1 VRKMRPRAGRSK
13 DDGRRA
19 RQAEARAGVRGLA
32 LEILSAVE
40 EGASLDRLMEDR
52 LFNTSLDTRDRA
64 LGTHIIQ
71 GTLRFKKYL
80 DWGIAQY
87 LKGDLQDLPPPIR
100 NTLRL
105 AFYQLLFLD
114 RIPAW
119 AVVNEHVS
127 LASVFGHGGTAG
139 LVNAV
144 LRSFLRAD
152 RHIAIP
158 ETGDPVARI
167 AIETSHPEWMIR
179 RWVDRY
185 GEEEARE
192 LASAN
197 NRIPKLSVRVNRRR
211 TTPEALARRFA
222 EVGIEVT
229 PGRFGSGT
237 LILDRS
243 SRVPGLPGFAEGWF
257 QVQDDSSALVGLLAA
272 PRSGEQVIDLC
283 SGVGGKTSHLA
294 DLAGDESTVVGVDRA
309 MWRLR
314 KLRENC
320 DRLGLHSVFEVCG
333 DVVQPC
339 VQPSD
344 IVVLDAPCSG
354 TGVLARRADAR
365 WKRREEDV
373 PRLARLQ
380 ETLLEAASPLVKTGG
395 SLVYS
400 VCSMEPE
407 ECEDVVRGFLKT
419 NREFELHPAGEFL
432 EEAVVSEDGYLR
444 TTPHHH
450 GIDGIFA
457 ARMRKAGSRV
467 Q

>member
-1 VRKMRPRAGRSK
+1 MRKMPPRAWKGK
-13 DDGRRA
+13 DGGRRA
-19 RQAEARAGVRGLA
+19 RRAEARASVRGLA
-32 LEILSAVE
+32 LEVLSAVE
-40 EGASLDRLMEDR
+40 DGASLDRLVADR
-52 LFNTSLDTRDRA
+52 LSAASLDIRDRS
-64 LGTHIIQ
+64 LGTHLIQ
-71 GTLRFKKYL
+71 GTLRFRKYL

-87 LKGDLQDLPPPIR
+87 LKGNLHDLPSPIR

-114 RIPAW
+114 RIPAR

-127 LASVFGHGGTAG
+127 LASVFGHRGTAG

-158 ETGDPVARI
+158 ETGDPVIRI
-167 AIETSHPEWMIR
+167 AIETSHPEWLVR
-179 RWVDRY
+179 RWVGRY
-185 GEEEARE
+185 GEEEARR

-197 NRIPKLSVRVNRRR
+197 NRIPKLSVRVNQRR
-211 TTPEALARRFA
+211 TTPEALAGKFA
-222 EVGIEVT
+222 DVGIDVT
-229 PGRFGSGT
+229 PGLYGAGT
-237 LILDRS
+237 LILDRP
-243 SRVPGLPGFAEGWF
+243 SRVSDLPGFAEGWF
-257 QVQDDSSALVGLLAA
+257 QVQDDSSVLVGLLAA
-272 PRSGEQVIDLC
+272 PKSGERVIDLC

-294 DLAGDESTVVGVDRA
+294 DLSGGRSTVVGVDRA

-320 DRLGLHSVFEVCG
+320 DRLGLHSVFEICG
-333 DVVQPC
+333 DVAQPC

-373 PRLARLQ
+373 LRLARLQ
-380 ETLLEAASPLVKTGG
+380 ETLLNAASPLVKSGG
-395 SLVYS
+395 HLVYS
-400 VCSMEPE
+400 VCSLEPE

-419 NREFELHPAGEFL
+419 NPEFGLHPAGEL
-432 EEAVVSEDGYLR
+432 LPEAVVDGDGCLR
-444 TTPHHH
+444 TLPHRH
-450 GIDGIFA
+450 GVDGIFA
-457 ARMRKAGSRV
+457 ARMRKVGSHIR
-467 Q
+467 